1 MPDPLGPSN
10 AERPEP
16 QERKADDCNIVPGWD
31 VRICM
36 VCGKQMEGRKCK
48 YVCRSCNTM
57 IDCSDAY

>member
-1 MPDPLGPSN
+1 MTT
-10 AERPEP
+10 PESSPEKPAADQKDCDYVP
-16 QERKADDCNIVPGWD
+16 QFD

-48 YVCRSCNTM
+48 YICRSCGTM

>member
-1 MPDPLGPSN
+1 M
-10 AERPEP
+10 PEP
-16 QERKADDCNIVPGWD
+16 PEPPPAPRPREKEDCDIVPGWD